1 MPTKDPITVVG
12 VLATVLLGAG
22 GAMLYLTP
30 APPPVPPPEVLLT
43 SPFKELPP
51 VKAAPPA
58 PPTPVPK
65 PPPPLLSA
73 IIDTLPLPTLVP
85 ALSDAD
91 LAKLSPAER
100 TRYAAMRK
108 SLQNVLQQVQTLEQ
122 ENNHLQHTLESGTTV
137 TQQLDVEINK
147 LRPPKTPTP

>member
-1 MPTKDPITVVG
+1 MSTKDPITVVG
-12 VLATVLLGAG
+12 VLATVLLSAG

-30 APPPVPPPEVLLT
+30 APQPVQPQEAVIIN
-43 SPFKELPP
+43 PFKELPP
-51 VKAAPPA
+51 VKPA
-58 PPTPVPK
+58 PPPTPATPK
-65 PPPPLLSA
+65 PVPPLLSV

-100 TRYAAMRK
+100 RHYEAMRQ

-122 ENNHLQHTLESGTTV
+122 ENTHLQHTLESGDATA
-137 TQQLDVEINK
+137 QQLNTEINK
-147 LRPPKTPTP
+147 LRPPKPPMP